1 MTPGDTPTLIFKT
14 RAHGKLLLTGEYFV
28 LDGAT
33 ALAIPVRYGQSL
45 LVEPAKELGFLSWIS
60 KNYDE
65 GIWFSATF
73 SLPDLTLVSFT
84 DKKIAETLASI
95 LSACQQQNPDFLS
108 GNQGLRVFTQNDFP
122 REWGL
127 GTSSTL
133 IAALAKWAGVNPYP
147 VLFDTMGGSGYDIA
161 CAYADEPVLYRV
173 DGLSPT
179 VKNADFHPP
188 FTKNIFFVFLGKKQD
203 SREGIRRYCERAEG
217 DEVLIAKISELTG
230 RFLNAASLPKLDVVI
245 QEHEVLISQTL
256 DLPRAKDLYFNDFWG
271 EIKSL
276 GAWGGDFVLA
286 TSESSEP
293 ETRRYF
299 QEKGFSVVL
308 NWTEMIG

>member
-1 MTPGDTPTLIFKT
+1 MTPGDIPTLVFKT

-33 ALAIPVRYGQSL
+33 TLAIPVRYGQSL
-45 LVEPAKELGFLSWIS
+45 LVEPAEELGCLSWTS
-60 KNYDE
+60 KNYDD

-73 SLPDLTLVSFT
+73 SLPDLTPISFT
-84 DKKIAETLASI
+84 DIKTIETLASI
-95 LSACQQQNPDFLS
+95 LLACRRQSSGFLAE
-108 GNQGLRVFTQNDFP
+108 NHGLKVFTQSDFP

-133 IAALAKWAGVNPYP
+133 IAALAKWADVNPYS

-161 CAYADEPVLYRV
+161 CAYADGPVLYRV
-173 DGLSPT
+173 DGRTPT
-179 VKNADFHPP
+179 VKNADFHPL
-188 FTKNIFFVFLGKKQD
+188 FTRNIFFVFLGKKQD
-203 SREGIRRYCERAEG
+203 SREGIRRYREYAKG
-217 DEVLIAKISELTG
+217 KAILIHRISELTAQ
-230 RFLNAASLPKLDVVI
+230 FLSATSLATLNKVI
-245 QEHEVLISQTL
+245 REHESLISQAL

-286 TSESSEP
+286 TSESSEA
-293 ETRRYF
+293 ETKRYF

-308 NWTEMIG
+308 NWTEMVG